1 MRKKKDFILQMNE
14 MSYLDKQKL
23 YFRAM
28 VKVVEESCAFWK
40 MSTSFLSPPPPT
52 SPSFAR
58 SKILLYVY
66 EQVCVNMLVD
76 IHMQIFQTDNITF
89 VKEITDMKN

>member
-1 MRKKKDFILQMNE
+1 MNE

-23 YFRAM
+23 YFRASE
-28 VKVVEESCAFWK
+28 KVVEESCAFWK
-40 MSTSFLSPPPPT
+40 MSTSFLSPPPPPT

>member
-1 MRKKKDFILQMNE
+1 MRKKRDFILQMNE

-23 YFRAM
+23 YFRASE
-28 VKVVEESCAFWK
+28 KVVEESCAFWK
-40 MSTSFLSPPPPT
+40 MSTSFLSPLPT
-52 SPSFAR
+52 PPSFAR
-58 SKILLYVY
+58 SKFYRTY
-66 EQVCVNMLVD
+66 MNMLVD